1 MHSCR
6 IYQFSTRLEIPSQR
20 AFTDPSLGFSNP
32 GVWGIITRLY
42 WTLIF
47 QGLQPPSAHPVMT
60 PLVYIFQSFCD
71 IILERCSFR
80 NYYKSSHYQ
89 VQGISHWTV
98 LYELALKDRNMQV
111 KSCLKVVLECWDD
124 KFLIY
129 ILGFQKSNI
138 GWPQQPLTERV

>member
-1 MHSCR
+1 MH
-6 IYQFSTRLEIPSQR
+6 T
-20 AFTDPSLGFSNP
+20 
-32 GVWGIITRLY
+32 LY
-42 WTLIF
+42 
-47 QGLQPPSAHPVMT
+47 
-60 PLVYIFQSFCD
+60 
-71 IILERCSFR
+71 
-80 NYYKSSHYQ
+80 

-138 GWPQQPLTERV
+138 CWPPQNSCQFIVRYPVVISHRYRRTFDLLILQSASPHRLVQRNNLKCIFDFLNICPFSPRHPLEFNKQKLLYLQSFLQTA